1 MARKKSQPVKGRA
14 HPEDAIASRRRK
26 NIAKK
31 KKQQIAQRRK
41 VGTSLRNMTMSTEAL
56 KKHLKVKR
64 PPNNNESTRGANMD
78 DGYRGW
84 LDDGLTIHDIRGFH
98 LNPGHADGSTLGNWS
113 TVADLNAFGG
123 FGWRGDWQVEV

>member
-14 HPEDAIASRRRK
+14 HPEDAMARRK
-26 NIAKK
+26 NIAKQ
-31 KKQQIAQRRK
+31 KKQHKRK

-56 KKHLKVKR
+56 RKHLKVKR

-84 LDDGLTIHDIRGFH
+84 LDDGMTIRDIRGFH
-98 LNPGHADGSTLGNWS
+98 LNPGHYDGSTLGNWS
-113 TVADLNAFGG
+113 TVADFNAFDGL
-123 FGWRGDWQVEV
+123 GWRGDWQVEV

>member
-1 MARKKSQPVKGRA
+1 MARKKSQPEKGRA
-14 HPEDAIASRRRK
+14 HPEDAMARRK

-31 KKQQIAQRRK
+31 KKQQKRK

-56 KKHLKVKR
+56 RKHLKVKR
-64 PPNNNESTRGANMD
+64 TPNNNLSTRGANMD

-84 LDDGLTIHDIRGFH
+84 LSDDGMTIRDIRGFH

-113 TVADLNAFGG
+113 TVADLNAFDG
-123 FGWRGDWQVEV
+123 FGWRGDWQVET